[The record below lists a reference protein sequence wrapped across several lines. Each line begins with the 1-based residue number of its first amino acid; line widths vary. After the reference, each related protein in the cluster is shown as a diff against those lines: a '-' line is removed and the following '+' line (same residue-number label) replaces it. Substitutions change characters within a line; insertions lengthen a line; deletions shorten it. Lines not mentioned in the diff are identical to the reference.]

1 VTASKAPRSVDDVP
15 PALADPTADVRRGYI
30 SVVVL
35 ANLGIM
41 LAFFTPIQALLP
53 RLAEQV
59 DPSSK
64 EGALAWITGAGA
76 LVAIVANP
84 VAGALSDR
92 TTSRLGR
99 RRPWVLYGSVFGG
112 LAMVALTL
120 QSTVLGLAVV
130 WGVAQAAINSAY
142 AGAMATIPDRV
153 PVRQRGLVSGWV
165 GLAQTL
171 GVVVGVALVSFVVTD
186 LNGGIVL
193 TAALLIA
200 LAIPLALWLRDPRL
214 ERVDLPPFDLGPWLR
229 GFWVSPR
236 RYPDFA
242 WAWITRFLMMFGN
255 ALATLYLLFFLQDA
269 VQYPEPEQ
277 GQTILVALYA
287 IGTLLTAVFG
297 GMMSDKS
304 GRRKIYVIWSTIVM
318 ASSALILAF
327 FPVFPAV
334 MIGAF
339 ILGLGYGMYLA
350 VDQALVTQ
358 VLPAAFDRGR
368 DLGVINIANSAP
380 QVLAPVLA
388 APIVTGA
395 TGYTGLYVVTAVI
408 TLASAVLVTR
418 IRSVP

>member
-1 VTASKAPRSVDDVP
+1 
-15 PALADPTADVRRGYI
+15 
-30 SVVVL
+30 
-35 ANLGIM
+35 M

-59 DPSSK
+59 DPAAK
-64 EGALAWITGAGA
+64 ESALAWITGVGA

-92 TTSRLGR
+92 TTSRMGR
-99 RRPWVLYGSVFGG
+99 RRPWVLYGAILGG
-112 LAMVALTL
+112 LGMLALTL
-120 QSTVLGLAVV
+120 QSTVLGIAVA
-130 WGVAQAAINSAY
+130 WGAAQAAINSAY

-171 GVVVGVALVSFVVTD
+171 GVVLGVALVSFVVTD
-186 LNGGIVL
+186 LDGGIVL
-193 TAALLIA
+193 TAALLVV
-200 LAIPLALWLRDPRL
+200 LTIPFVVWLRDPRL
-214 ERVDLPPFDLGPWLR
+214 ERADLPPFVLLAWLR

-242 WAWITRFLMMFGN
+242 WAWITRFLMMLGN

-269 VQYPEPEQ
+269 VKYAEPEQ
-277 GQTILVALYA
+277 GQTVLIALYA
-287 IGTLLTAVFG
+287 IGTLLTTVVAG
-297 GMMSDKS
+297 KLSDRS
-304 GRRKIYVIWSTIVM
+304 GRRKIYVISSTIVM
-318 ASSALILAF
+318 AMSALILAL

-334 MIGAF
+334 MVGAF

-358 VLPAAFDRGR
+358 VLPSAFDRGR

-380 QVLAPVLA
+380 QVLAPVIA

-395 TGYTGLYVVTAVI
+395 TGYTGLYLLTAAVT
-408 TLASAVLVTR
+408 LLSAVLVTR

>member
-1 VTASKAPRSVDDVP
+1 VTAPEARSSVDEVP
-15 PALADPTADVRRGYI
+15 SALADPSVNVGRRYI

-59 DPSSK
+59 DPAAK
-64 EGALAWITGAGA
+64 ESALAWITGVGA

-92 TTSRLGR
+92 TTSRMGR
-99 RRPWVLYGSVFGG
+99 RRPWVLYGAILGG
-112 LAMVALTL
+112 LGMLALTL
-120 QSTVLGLAVV
+120 QSTVLGLAVA
-130 WGVAQAAINSAY
+130 WGAAQAAINSAY

-171 GVVVGVALVSFVVTD
+171 GVVLGVALVSFVVTD
-186 LNGGIVL
+186 LDGGIVL
-193 TAALLIA
+193 TAALLVV
-200 LAIPLALWLRDPRL
+200 LTIPFVVWLRDPRL
-214 ERVDLPPFDLGPWLR
+214 ERADLPPFVLLAWRR

-242 WAWITRFLMMFGN
+242 WAWITRFLMMLGN

-269 VQYPEPEQ
+269 VKYAEPEQ
-277 GQTILVALYA
+277 GQTVLIALYA
-287 IGTLLTAVFG
+287 IGTLLTTVVAG
-297 GMMSDKS
+297 KLSDRS
-304 GRRKIYVIWSTIVM
+304 GRRKIYVISSTIVM
-318 ASSALILAF
+318 AMSALILAL

-334 MIGAF
+334 MVGAF

-358 VLPAAFDRGR
+358 VLPSAFDRGR

-380 QVLAPVLA
+380 QVLAPVIA

-395 TGYTGLYVVTAVI
+395 TGYTGLYLLTAAVT
-408 TLASAVLVTR
+408 LLSAVLVTR

>member
-1 VTASKAPRSVDDVP
+1 VTGPESHPSIDVTP
-15 PALADPTADVRRGYI
+15 SALEDPTAPVHRGYI

-59 DPSSK
+59 DPLSK
-64 EGALAWITGAGA
+64 ENALAWVTGVGA

-99 RRPWVLYGSVFGG
+99 RRPWVLYGSILGALG
-112 LAMVALTL
+112 IVALTL
-120 QSTVLGLAVV
+120 QSSVLGLAVV

-171 GVVVGVALVSFVVTD
+171 GVVLGVALVSFVVTD
-186 LNGGIVL
+186 LDGGIIL
-193 TAALLIA
+193 TAALLVA
-200 LAIPLALWLRDPRL
+200 LAIPFAVWLRDPRL
-214 ERVDLPPFDLGPWLR
+214 PRADLPPFVLGPWLR

-269 VQYPEPEQ
+269 VKYPEPDQ
-277 GQTILVALYA
+277 GQTILIALYA
-287 IGTLLTAVFG
+287 IGTLLTAVLAG
-297 GMMSDKS
+297 RLSDRS
-304 GRRKIYVIWSTIVM
+304 GRRKIYVIWSTVVM
-318 ASSALILAF
+318 ASSALVLAL

-334 MIGAF
+334 MAGAF
-339 ILGLGYGMYLA
+339 VLGLGYGMYLA

-395 TGYTGLYVVTAVI
+395 TGYTGLYVVTAAI
-408 TLASAVLVTR
+408 TLLSAVLVTR

>member
-1 VTASKAPRSVDDVP
+1 VTVPESRSSVDEVP
-15 PALADPTADVRRGYI
+15 SALADPSAKVGRRYI

-59 DPSSK
+59 DPAAK
-64 EGALAWITGAGA
+64 ESALAWITGVGA

-92 TTSRLGR
+92 TTSRMGR
-99 RRPWVLYGSVFGG
+99 RRPWVLYGAILGG
-112 LAMVALTL
+112 LGMLALTL
-120 QSTVLGLAVV
+120 QSTVLGLAVA
-130 WGVAQAAINSAY
+130 WGAAQAAINSAY

-171 GVVVGVALVSFVVTD
+171 GVVLGVALVSFVVTD
-186 LNGGIVL
+186 LDGGIVL
-193 TAALLIA
+193 TAALLVV
-200 LAIPLALWLRDPRL
+200 LTIPFVVWLRDPRL
-214 ERVDLPPFDLGPWLR
+214 ERADLPPFVLLAWLR

-242 WAWITRFLMMFGN
+242 WAWITRFLMMLGN

-269 VQYPEPEQ
+269 VKYAEPEQ
-277 GQTILVALYA
+277 GQTVLIALYA
-287 IGTLLTAVFG
+287 IGTLLTTVVAG
-297 GMMSDKS
+297 KLSDRS
-304 GRRKIYVIWSTIVM
+304 GRRKIYVISSTIVM
-318 ASSALILAF
+318 AMSALILAL

-334 MIGAF
+334 MVGAF

-358 VLPAAFDRGR
+358 VLPSAFDRGR

-380 QVLAPVLA
+380 QVLAPVIA

-395 TGYTGLYVVTAVI
+395 TGYTGLYLLTAAVT
-408 TLASAVLVTR
+408 LLSAVLVTR